1 MKVLIVDDDTT
12 SCKSLEYLCS
22 KIEEIE
28 IVGVFNDA
36 ISSINFMKAN
46 KVDLILLDVEM
57 PDFSGLDLV
66 KTIPNLPYIIFTT
79 GQKEYAADAFE
90 YDVVDFITKPIT
102 LPRLQKSVDKVYKL
116 LQNEKL
122 TFTES
127 DFIFIKS
134 EGRFIKLKIDEIL
147 FIETLGDYVV
157 FNLENQKTHIVY
169 SSLKA
174 MDQKLSNP
182 VFVKVHRS
190 FIVNISKIVDIE
202 ENNLVI
208 ANKVIP
214 ISRAHKQ
221 DLMVKI
227 NTIN

>member
-1 MKVLIVDDDTT
+1 MKVIIVDDDIT
-12 SCKSLEYLCS
+12 SCSSLEYLCA
-22 KIEEIE
+22 KILSIE
-28 IVGVFNDA
+28 VVGVYNDA
-36 ISSINFMKAN
+36 ISAIQFLKNN

-102 LPRLQKSVDKVYKL
+102 LPRLSKSIDKVMKLQKSESMSFK
-116 LQNEKL
+116 
-122 TFTES
+122 ES

-134 EGRFIKLKIDEIL
+134 EGRFVKLNIDDVL
-147 FIETLGDYVV
+147 YIETLGDYVV
-157 FNLENQKTHIVY
+157 FNLADQKRHIVY

-182 VFVKVHRS
+182 LFVKVHRS

-208 ANKVIP
+208 ESKVIP

-221 DLMVKI
+221 DLMLKI

>member
-1 MKVLIVDDDTT
+1 MKVIIVDDDIT
-12 SCKSLEYLCS
+12 SCSSLEYLCS
-22 KIEEIE
+22 KVQEIE
-28 IVGVFNDA
+28 VVGVYNDA
-36 ISSINFMKAN
+36 ISAINFLKNN

-57 PDFSGLDLV
+57 PEFSGLDLV
-66 KTIPNLPYIIFTT
+66 KTIPNLPCIIFTT

-102 LPRLQKSVDKVYKL
+102 LPRLSKSIDKVMKL
-116 LQNEKL
+116 LKSENLSFK
-122 TFTES
+122 ES

-134 EGRFIKLKIDEIL
+134 EGRFVKLNIDDVL
-147 FIETLGDYVV
+147 YIETLGDYVV
-157 FNLENQKTHIVY
+157 FNLEEQKKHIVY

-182 VFVKVHRS
+182 LFVKVHRS

-208 ANKVIP
+208 ENKVIP

>member
-1 MKVLIVDDDTT
+1 MKIILVDDDIT
-12 SCKSLEYLCS
+12 SCSSLEYLCS
-22 KIEEIE
+22 KIQDLE

-36 ISSINFMKAN
+36 ITAINFLKNN

-79 GQKEYAADAFE
+79 GQKQYAADAFE

-102 LPRLQKSVDKVYKL
+102 LPRLTKSIDKVLKL
-116 LQNEKL
+116 LQSESISFK
-122 TFTES
+122 ES

-134 EGRFIKLKIDEIL
+134 EGRFVKLNIEDIL
-147 FIETLGDYVV
+147 YIETLGDYVV
-157 FNLENQKTHIVY
+157 FNLVNQKTHIVY

-182 VFVKVHRS
+182 LFVKVHRS

-208 ANKVIP
+208 GTKVIP

-221 DLMVKI
+221 DLMMKI

>member
-1 MKVLIVDDDTT
+1 MRVIIVDDDIT
-12 SCKSLEYLCS
+12 SCSSLEYLCS
-22 KIEEIE
+22 KVQDVE
-28 IVGVFNDA
+28 VLGVFNDA
-36 ISSINFMKAN
+36 ISAIQFLKNN
-46 KVDLILLDVEM
+46 KVDLVLLDVEM
-57 PDFSGLDLV
+57 PEFSGLDLV
-66 KTIPNLPYIIFTT
+66 KTISNLPYIIFTT
-79 GQKEYAADAFE
+79 GQKQYAADAFD

-102 LPRLQKSVDKVYKL
+102 LPRLTKSIDKTQKLIQSESISFKD
-116 LQNEKL
+116 
-122 TFTES
+122 S

-134 EGRFIKLKIDEIL
+134 EGRFIKLNIDDIL
-147 FIETLGDYVV
+147 YIETLGDYVV
-157 FNLENQKTHIVY
+157 FNLEKDKKHIVY

-182 VFVKVHRS
+182 LFVKVHRS

-208 ANKVIP
+208 ENKVIP

-221 DLMVKI
+221 DLMIKI

>member
-1 MKVLIVDDDTT
+1 MKVIIVDDDIT
-12 SCKSLEYLCS
+12 SCSSLEYLCS
-22 KIEEIE
+22 KVQEIE
-28 IVGVFNDA
+28 IVGVYNDA
-36 ISSINFMKAN
+36 ISAINFLKNN

-57 PDFSGLDLV
+57 PEFSGLDLV

-102 LPRLQKSVDKVYKL
+102 LPRLSKSIDKVLKL
-116 LQNEKL
+116 LKSENLSFK
-122 TFTES
+122 ES

-134 EGRFIKLKIDEIL
+134 EGRFVKLNIDDVL
-147 FIETLGDYVV
+147 YIETLGDYVV
-157 FNLENQKTHIVY
+157 FNLEDQKKHIVY

-182 VFVKVHRS
+182 LFVKVHRS

-208 ANKVIP
+208 ENKVIP

>member
-1 MKVLIVDDDTT
+1 MKVIIVDDDVT
-12 SCKSLEYLCS
+12 SCSSLEYLCS
-22 KIEEIE
+22 KVQEIE
-28 IVGVFNDA
+28 IVGVYNDA
-36 ISSINFMKAN
+36 ISAINFLKNN

-57 PDFSGLDLV
+57 PEFSGLDLV

-102 LPRLQKSVDKVYKL
+102 LPRLSKSIDKVLKL
-116 LQNEKL
+116 LKSENLSFK
-122 TFTES
+122 ES

-134 EGRFIKLKIDEIL
+134 EGRFVKLNIDDVL
-147 FIETLGDYVV
+147 YIETLGDYVV
-157 FNLENQKTHIVY
+157 FNLEDQKKHIVY

-182 VFVKVHRS
+182 LFVKVHRS

-208 ANKVIP
+208 ENKVIP

>member
-1 MKVLIVDDDTT
+1 MNVIIVDDDTT
-12 SCKSLEYLCS
+12 SCTSLQYLCS
-22 KIEEIE
+22 KIQEIE

-36 ISSINFMKAN
+36 ISSINFMKGN

-90 YDVVDFITKPIT
+90 YDVADFITKPIT
-102 LPRLQKSVDKVYKL
+102 LARLQKSIDKVYKL
-116 LQNEKL
+116 LQNENL
-122 TFTES
+122 TFKES

-147 FIETLGDYVV
+147 YIETLGDYVV
-157 FNLENQKTHIVY
+157 FNLENQKSHIVY

-182 VFVKVHRS
+182 LFVKVHRS

-221 DLMVKI
+221 DLMIKI
-227 NTIN
+227 NTI

>member
-1 MKVLIVDDDTT
+1 MKVIIVDDDIT
-12 SCKSLEYLCS
+12 SCASLEYLCS
-22 KIEEIE
+22 KVQEIE
-28 IVGVFNDA
+28 IEGVFNDA
-36 ISSINFMKAN
+36 LSAINFLKN
-46 KVDLILLDVEM
+46 HKIDLILLDVEM

-66 KTIPNLPYIIFTT
+66 KSIPNLPYIIFTT

-102 LPRLQKSVDKVYKL
+102 LPRLSKSIDKVQKLQKSENLSFK
-116 LQNEKL
+116 
-122 TFTES
+122 ES

-134 EGRFIKLKIDEIL
+134 EGRFVKLNIEDVL
-147 FIETLGDYVV
+147 YIETLGDYVV
-157 FNLENQKTHIVY
+157 FNLENQKKHIVY

-190 FIVNISKIVDIE
+190 YIVNISKIVDIE

-208 ANKVIP
+208 GNKVIP
-214 ISRAHKQ
+214 ISRALKH